1 MVKTENF
8 ERVEVASAQDL
19 RTWLL
24 ENHRQENSVWLV
36 THKKSIPEKYISR
49 ETVLDELL
57 SFGWIDGIRRKLDD
71 HKTMQ
76 LISPRKTQH
85 WAQSYKERAQKLI
98 ASRQMHAAGM
108 QAIEASKANGL
119 WNFMDDVDQLIVP
132 PDLEQAL
139 LQKPQAHA
147 FFTAINPSSK
157 RFVLRWLKLAKTQK
171 TRNSR
176 ILKLV
181 ELSAKGEKLP
191 GS

>member
-8 ERVEVASAQDL
+8 EKVEVVSAQDL
-19 RTWLL
+19 RTWLM

-36 THKKSIPEKYISR
+36 THKKSFPEKYISR
-49 ETVLDELL
+49 EAVLDELIC
-57 SFGWIDGIRRKLDD
+57 FGWIDGIRRKLDD

-76 LISPRKTQH
+76 LISPRKAQH
-85 WAQSYKERAQKLI
+85 WAQSYKDRAQKLI
-98 ASRQMHAAGM
+98 VTGRMDPSGM
-108 QAIEASKANGL
+108 QAIKTSKANGL
-119 WNFMDDVDQLIVP
+119 WSFMDDVDQLIVP

-139 LQKPQAHA
+139 LQKPEAHA
-147 FFTAINPSSK
+147 FFTSINPSSK
-157 RFVLRWLKLAKTQK
+157 RFVLRWLKLTKTQK
-171 TRNSR
+171 TRMSR

>member
-24 ENHRQENSVWLV
+24 ENYRQENSVWLV

-76 LISPRKTQH
+76 LISPRKAQH

-98 ASRQMHAAGM
+98 ASGQMHAAGM
-108 QAIEASKANGL
+108 QAIETSKVNGL

-171 TRNSR
+171 TRNNR

>member
-1 MVKTENF
+1 MVKSENF
-8 ERVEVASAQDL
+8 DKVEVASAEDL

-36 THKKSIPEKYISR
+36 THKKSAPEKYISR
-49 ETVLDELL
+49 EAVLDELIC
-57 SFGWIDGIRRKLDD
+57 FGWIDGIRRKLDD
-71 HKTMQ
+71 HKTRQ
-76 LISPRKTQH
+76 LISPRKAQH

-98 ASRQMHAAGM
+98 TSGRMHPSGM
-108 QAIEASKANGL
+108 QAIKTSKANGL

-132 PDLEQAL
+132 LDLEHAL
-139 LQKPQAHA
+139 LQKPEAHA
-147 FFTAINPSSK
+147 FFTSINPSSK

-171 TRNSR
+171 TRKSR

>member
-19 RTWLL
+19 RSWLL

-36 THKKSIPEKYISR
+36 TYKKSIPEKYIAR
-49 ETVLDELL
+49 EAVLDELL

-76 LISPRKTQH
+76 LISPRKAQH

-98 ASRQMHAAGM
+98 ASGQMHAAGM
-108 QAIEASKANGL
+108 QAIETSKANGL

-171 TRNSR
+171 TRNNR